1 MSDQDLRC
9 VIADL
14 TAECKVLRQ
23 QVASLVA
30 AEEGAKEA
38 FGVVVQENHDAQA
51 ECGRLRDLLTSAH
64 AQIRK
69 MADGLRSVDA
79 IATRCIG
86 EPVTTIEDE
95 LTRISTKCRV
105 ALGA

>member
-1 MSDQDLRC
+1 MTDQDLRC

-14 TAECKVLRQ
+14 TEECKSLRTK
-23 QVASLVA
+23 VASLEA

-38 FGVVVQENHDAQA
+38 SGVVVQDKHDAQA
-51 ECGRLRDLLTSAH
+51 ECARLRDLLTSAH

-86 EPVTTIEDE
+86 EQVTTIEGE
-95 LTRISTKCRV
+95 LVRIGTKCRV

>member
-14 TAECKVLRQ
+14 TEECTGLHAK
-23 QVASLVA
+23 VASLEA

-38 FGVVVQENHDAQA
+38 FGVVVQDKHDAQA
-51 ECGRLRDLLTSAH
+51 ECARLRELLTSAH

-86 EPVTTIEDE
+86 EPVMTIEDE
-95 LTRISTKCRV
+95 LTRIGTACRI